1 MDEEVERSIRRKLL
15 DVQIF
20 LTSEKATDAKLVEID
35 EKLEAVLEIVNPIAG
50 EPKCE
55 A

>member
-1 MDEEVERSIRRKLL
+1 MGEEVERSIRGKLL
-15 DVQIF
+15 DLQIF
-20 LTSEKATDAKLVEID
+20 LTSEQATDAKLAEID
-35 EKLEAVLEIVNPIAG
+35 EKLEAVLEIVKPKKG

>member
-20 LTSEKATDAKLVEID
+20 LTSEKATDAKLAEID
-35 EKLEAVLEIVNPIAG
+35 EKLDAVLEIVNPKAG

>member
-1 MDEEVERSIRRKLL
+1 MGEEVERSIRGKLL
-15 DVQIF
+15 DIQIF
-20 LTSEKATDAKLVEID
+20 LTSERATEAKLVEID
-35 EKLEAVLEIVNPIAG
+35 EKLDAVLEIVKPKTG